1 MLPVG
6 LGLGLGRASAVIAMK
21 AVVRISAMLVRRGE
35 MVLEERVG
43 FGACVEGLGPVFF
56 SACDVE
62 RLWICG
68 FLRIDVEGLYCVA

>member
-1 MLPVG
+1 MLLVG

-21 AVVRISAMLVRRGE
+21 AAVRISAMLVRRGE

-68 FLRIDVEGLYCVA
+68 FSRIDVEGLYCVA